1 MVMPPTGPV
10 YKYPL
15 PSAATWLVRELGWVI
30 SAEVKPALAV
40 MVPHL
45 LAVLAIVVR
54 PTFCAAEPPTWYV
67 ELERSARIASCNA
80 KPLTFGAPPPKWMHC
95 GQVPPCAPPGV
106 FRNVLITRWPP
117 IYGCPS
123 GPKVEARLT
132 PRPLLPM
139 PPQNTVLA
147 SGTKKPGLS
156 GLAGSPGLPSG
167 SMHAQICCELRRLD
181 TAMANWPSALTDA
194 AISFSPSGMSL

>member
-1 MVMPPTGPV
+1 MYPV
-10 YKYPL
+10 
-15 PSAATWLVRELGWVI
+15 PSAAMWLRIELGWVI

-40 MVPHL
+40 AVPHL
-45 LAVLAIVVR
+45 LAVLASVVR
-54 PTFCAAEPPTWYV
+54 PTFCAPEEVWYA
-67 ELERSARIASCNA
+67 ELERAARIASCSA

-106 FRNVLITRWPP
+106 FRNELITRWPP
-117 IYGCPS
+117 KYGWLS
-123 GPKVEARLT
+123 GPNLVARLVA
-132 PRPLLPM
+132 RPVWPM

-167 SMHAQICCELRRLD
+167 SMHAQICCWPRRFD
-181 TAMANWPSALTDA
+181 TAKANWPSWLPCPDC
-194 AISFSPSGMSL
+194 SFSPSGMSR